1 MNPTNNKSKYA
12 IGDIYVPDEG
22 NEDSKIVF
30 VGEAPGETE
39 EFDKRP
45 FVGAAGSILINCLM
59 RNGFAREEVRLAN
72 LCHFRPQ
79 YNKFETLLGTSV
91 LQSGI
96 EELKH
101 YITTKRPNVIVAL
114 GNWPMHIL
122 TGKGTGHAGIS
133 AWRGSILQCEWDK
146 EIKVIPTYH
155 PSYIVRQRT
164 DYPIFDQDIKRAIM
178 DCAFRDFRYPQRN
191 IVIDP
196 KDLAV
201 EEWTQRLCEAPLLSC
216 DIESVKNSTHIL
228 CVGFSPDPNTAVVF
242 PYTEYNQ
249 QFIDRILRSQAKKIF
264 HFGIF
269 DTEMLYINGHEVNN
283 YTHDTLVMQHVLQPE
298 LPQSLDYITS
308 IYTREPYYKSSGRA
322 DIPKDQKSWSLKTNR
337 NNLYRYNGKDCC
349 CTFECFIPMYEELKQ
364 AKTTHIYEYKMEL
377 IPAFGSIGRAGLPID
392 RERHALLKKSLT
404 NRYSTLQFL
413 LEKIVGH
420 ECNVRSP
427 KLKDLLYNELKLPA
441 RRNREGALTT
451 DEDAIVSLI
460 GFVKNHIAGLKTD
473 RTKFEWERKLS
484 ILTGI
489 LKIRGVRQLIS
500 VYLNARIS
508 DDGRIRS
515 TYKPAGPETGRSA
528 CQKYVDGSGFN
539 AQTMPREAI
548 EVMEA
553 EMAATPV
560 ISIDENA
567 NDDDDEDIAA

>member
-1 MNPTNNKSKYA
+1 MPKPTPNKSKFA

-22 NEDSKIVF
+22 PTSSKILF
-30 VGEAPGETE
+30 VGEAPGESE
-39 EFDKRP
+39 ELDKRP
-45 FVGAAGSILINCLM
+45 FIGAAGNMLINCIM
-59 RNGFAREEVRLAN
+59 RNGLAREEVRLAN

-101 YITTKRPNVIVAL
+101 YIKTYRPNVIVAL
-114 GNWPMHIL
+114 GNWPLFIL
-122 TGKGTGHAGIS
+122 TGKGTGYAGIS
-133 AWRGSILQCEWDK
+133 AWRGSILPYIFDEK
-146 EIKVIPTYH
+146 IKVVPTYH
-155 PSYIVRQRT
+155 PSYIVRQRV
-164 DYPIFDQDIKRAIM
+164 DYPIFDQDIKRAVI
-178 DCAFRDFRYPQRN
+178 DSGHTDFNYPQRN
-191 IVIDP
+191 IIIDP

-201 EEWTQRLCEAPLLSC
+201 EEWTQQLCNSEFLAV
-216 DIESVKNSTHIL
+216 DIESVIKTTHIL
-228 CVGFSPDPNTAVVF
+228 CVGFAPNPYTAVVF
-242 PYTEYNQ
+242 PYTEYNAN
-249 QFIDRILRSQAKKIF
+249 FIDRILKSRAKKIF

-269 DTEMLYINGHEVNN
+269 DTEMLYLNGHETEN
-283 YTHDTLVMQHVLQPE
+283 YVHDTLVMQHVLQPE

-308 IYTREPYYKSSGRA
+308 VYTREPYYKSSGRA
-322 DIPKDQKSWSLKTNR
+322 DIPKDQKAWSNKTNR
-337 NNLYRYNGKDCC
+337 TNLYRYNGKDCC
-349 CTFECFIPMYEELKQ
+349 CTFECFIPMMAELKQ
-364 AKTTHIYEYKMEL
+364 EKFIPTYEYKMEL

-392 RERHALLKKSLT
+392 MERHTLLKNSLT
-404 NRYSTLQFL
+404 NRYETLQFVF
-413 LEKIVGH
+413 EKIVGH
-420 ECNVRSP
+420 SMNVKSP
-427 KLKDLLYNELKLPA
+427 KIKDLLYVEHKLPA
-441 RRNREGALTT
+441 RRNREGSLTA

-460 GFVKNHIAGLKTD
+460 GFVKNHIASLKTD
-473 RTKFEWERKLS
+473 RTLFEWERKLS

-548 EVMEA
+548 EVTEV
-553 EMAATPV
+553 ELRATPT
-560 ISIDENA
+560 ISID
-567 NDDDDEDIAA
+567 DVDEEEEVAA